1 MKPGTP
7 PLQSTRLL
15 DQLRERTRYMHYS
28 LRIQAAYVYW
38 VQNFLHS
45 HNLKH
50 PRDMG
55 QAGIEAVLSCLATQR
70 RCPFLPIGKP

>member
-1 MKPGTP
+1 MNPGTP

-50 PRDMG
+50 FRNMG